1 MPGIPNLGLTG
12 GGGTRMGHAFGRG
25 WTIPRLQSGM
35 PMTNMGQALH
45 QGLQE
50 PVIEVD
56 EEEDFKAKVMSRLGQ
71 GFRNPEMG
79 DAMTAY
85 GLQMMGPQFAQQNRG
100 LLNSFGG

>member
-12 GGGTRMGHAFGRG
+12 GGTRMGHAFGRG
-25 WTIPRLQSGM
+25 LQSGM